1 MHLIKVPSFNKKKL
15 NILLYLSRYHM
26 QLGNAKIPG
35 QHPLTKTSVN
45 HSRNNSQSS
54 GNNVQIQPN
63 EPQNENTES
72 KPITTH
78 SENHATKEIVTQD
91 ENVNNNIDGNSTN

>member
-1 MHLIKVPSFNKKKL
+1 MSLY
-15 NILLYLSRYHM
+15 ILPLFRYHM

-54 GNNVQIQPN
+54 GNNVQIQPS
-63 EPQNENTES
+63 EPQQENTES
-72 KPITTH
+72 KPIIQ
-78 SENHATKEIVTQD
+78 SEKKATKENITQEENINTNID
-91 ENVNNNIDGNSTN
+91 ENSPN